1 MLIIVILGVLLTFN
15 VSGFKNYVAPYAN
28 SGQKGW
34 WNRNGWARFGYPAYS
49 YWETFQNP
57 ATTGKPGAIGGPAII
72 TPNKIKTPADKILS
86 YPPDTPSPANLSLRE
101 PYHLLGDELQAPSGK
116 EAISR
121 INSRSC
127 YATDFVKDIEKVSN
141 YRQFTNNYKHNY
153 PDSCSAPTQELV
165 LNFYET
171 K

>member
-1 MLIIVILGVLLTFN
+1 MLSIIILGVALTFN
-15 VSGFKNYVAPYAN
+15 VSGFRNYVAPYAN
-28 SGQKGW
+28 PGQKGW
-34 WNRNGWARFGYPAYS
+34 WNRNGWARFGYPSYS
-49 YWETFQNP
+49 FWETFQNP
-57 ATTGKPGAIGGPAII
+57 GAVGGPALT
-72 TPNKIKTPADKILS
+72 TPPPPSKSDDILS
-86 YPPDTPSPANLSLRE
+86 YPPDTPSPADLSLRE
-101 PYHLLGDELQAPSGK
+101 PYHLLGDELAAPPGA
-116 EAISR
+116 EAISK

-165 LNFYET
+165 LNFYQS